1 MARGQATRSHRSTR
15 PAAPTAATPAPR
27 EPSPVDVG
35 PRPDV
40 IVDFSLRH
48 GLLFVTVHNIGAAS
62 AYQVVTRFDHP
73 FRGLGGRKHIDG
85 LALFRSLLFLPPG
98 KRIRQLVDSADAYF
112 QREEP
117 TRLTA
122 TITYADREGRRYTD
136 VIPHDLEV
144 YRDLAE
150 PLSAD
155 IAGRRRS

>member
-1 MARGQATRSHRSTR
+1 MPARQDQS
-15 PAAPTAATPAPR
+15 
-27 EPSPVDVG
+27 

-48 GLLFVTVHNIGAAS
+48 GLLFVSVQNIGAAS
-62 AYQVVTRFDHP
+62 AYQIVTRFDHP
-73 FRGLGGRKHIDG
+73 FRGLGGRKDLDR

-122 TITYADREGRRYTD
+122 TVTYADRDGRRYTD

-150 PLSAD
+150 PLPAA
-155 IAGRRRS
+155 IASRRRS